1 VSNTRHAKPR
11 PRPPDAV
18 EAAFR
23 AELRRG
29 CPFCQSR
36 RVVGR
41 FRFHGG
47 GRWDYGMRCDPSCR
61 TFAEPQLAHRIAVKA
76 AERAAAATGQTLRYE
91 AFDSSTGAI
100 EGAVRALAAG

>member
-11 PRPPDAV
+11 PRPPDET

-29 CPFCQSR
+29 CPYCQSR

-41 FRFHGG
+41 FHDGQ
-47 GRWDYGMRCDPSCR
+47 WDYGMRCEPSCR
-61 TFAEPQLAHRIAVKA
+61 TFAEPQLAHRLAAEA
-76 AERAAAATGQTLRYE
+76 AERAAAATGQRLRYE
-91 AFDSSTGAI
+91 AFDNHTGAI
-100 EGAVRALAAG
+100 QGAVRALAGG